1 LRKKFLIYLLFST
14 LLYGD
19 KLELIFEGNNKISS
33 SELYSSLDLYEPAF
47 YEFYVD
53 KPSIES
59 QTIDLIVQSIKDY
72 YKIKGFFHVQVS
84 YEKDKS
90 TITLKVDE
98 KSPIIVKNISNISD
112 IKSDNTI
119 PFKTGDIFD
128 ADKFTQSK
136 KDIKL
141 LYANS
146 NFCNASIDAKAWIDI
161 EQNEAYLNYE
171 SKQNKKCYFGKV
183 KINAPKNIDED
194 IIKSILYIDENET
207 FSVNKITKSY
217 EELYANEGISKAVI
231 ETNVVHENI
240 VDVNVEVVQNE
251 KPLRFEFG
259 LGASSDEGAMVSVG
273 IMDRNFLGNLK
284 TLSLKTRVAEIKQN
298 VILNFDIPLVGRNFA
313 GFETGYENEE
323 FIGFKEYKFY
333 SSAYLKQKRAEHT
346 FKESILFDTINTYES
361 EDELLFPPV
370 RLFIISPKLEYGFDT
385 RDKILEPTKGYFING
400 EASGSLM
407 GALSDATYYK
417 LKASG
422 GYVHSL
428 ESSIAAFK
436 ASYGTLK
443 LVDGDIPASYRFFA
457 GGMHSNRGY
466 GYRELGPTNAN
477 GDPIG
482 FDSILEFTAELR
494 FKIHGDFRGVVFNDN
509 SYLGDSSAP
518 NYGNGYHSAGLGLRY
533 MTPIGP
539 IAIDFGF
546 DVENPTKQYAVHFHI
561 GELF

>member
-1 LRKKFLIYLLFST
+1 MKKKLLIYLLFST

-19 KLELIFEGNNKISS
+19 KLELLFEGNNKISS
-33 SELYSSLDLYEPAF
+33 GELYSSLELYEPAF
-47 YEFYVD
+47 YEFYIE

-59 QTIDLIVQSIKDY
+59 QTIDLITQSIKDY
-72 YKIKGFFHVQVS
+72 YKTKGFFHADAK
-84 YEKDKS
+84 YTKGTKS
-90 TITLKVDE
+90 VTIKIDE

-161 EQNEAYLNYE
+161 EQNEAYINYE
-171 SKQNKKCYFGKV
+171 SKKNKKCYFGKV
-183 KINAPKNIDED
+183 KINAPKDIDAE
-194 IIKSILYIDENET
+194 IIRSLLYIDENKS

-217 EELYANEGISKAVI
+217 GELYANEGISKAVI

-240 VDVNVEVVQNE
+240 VDANVEVTQNE

-298 VILNFDIPLVGRNFA
+298 VKLNFDMPLVERNFT
-313 GFETGYENEE
+313 GFETGYENEK

-333 SSAYLKQKRAEHT
+333 SVAYLKQKRAEHT
-346 FKESILFDTINTYES
+346 FKESLLFDTINTYDS
-361 EDELLFPPV
+361 EDESLFPPV
-370 RLFIISPKLEYGFDT
+370 RLLIISPKLEYGFDT
-385 RDKILEPTKGYFING
+385 RDKILDPTKGYFING
-400 EASGSLM
+400 EASGSFM
-407 GALSDATYYK
+407 GALSDATYHK
-417 LKASG
+417 LRTTA
-422 GYVHSL
+422 GYIHSL
-428 ESSIAAFK
+428 EGSVAAFK

-443 LVDGDIPASYRFFA
+443 LVEGDIPASYRFFA

-466 GYRELGPTNAN
+466 GYRELGPKNAN

-482 FDSILEFTAELR
+482 FNSILEFTAELR

-509 SYLGDSSAP
+509 SYLGESS
-518 NYGNGYHSAGLGLRY
+518 
-533 MTPIGP
+533 
-539 IAIDFGF
+539 
-546 DVENPTKQYAVHFHI
+546 
-561 GELF
+561 